1 MSRSREMAFAR
12 PAFPQ
17 DSFLKGSL
25 LSDNSE
31 QINSQEAVPL
41 KATRGR
47 SFAITWAFATVVAT
61 AGWLYLV
68 FEMLRYFVSL
78 MLGI

>member
-1 MSRSREMAFAR
+1 MSGSRETAFAR
-12 PAFPQ
+12 LASSQ
-17 DSFLKGSL
+17 DSLLKAL

-31 QINSQEAVPL
+31 QLDSQEVVPL